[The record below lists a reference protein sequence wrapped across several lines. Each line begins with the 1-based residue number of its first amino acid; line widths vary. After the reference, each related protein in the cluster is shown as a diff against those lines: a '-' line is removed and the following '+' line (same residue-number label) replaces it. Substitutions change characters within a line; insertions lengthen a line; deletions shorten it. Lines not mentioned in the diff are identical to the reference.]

1 MIHEAAWPQGTP
13 AWVDLTVTDRKAA
26 MAFYG
31 PLLGWDFDEGGPDT
45 GFYTMATRHGHV
57 VAGIG
62 EPMGPG
68 DDAPPAAWT
77 TYLATDDVDETV
89 ETAAAAGATVVVA
102 PMAVMEFGRMAL
114 LVDPAGAVVGLWESG
129 THTGSDLVNEP
140 GGLIWNEGLSHDLPA
155 ARLFY
160 GTVFGYTFEDL
171 SAPDFE
177 YAGVNIDGKMV
188 TGLGGNGSMA
198 DDAPPHWRAYFAVR
212 DTDVATARAVEL
224 GGTVLDPPHDSPYG
238 RLAVVAGPAGE
249 LFVLMSTDEPESSE
263 PTSST

>member
-13 AWVDLTVTDRKAA
+13 AWVDLTVTDRRAA

-45 GFYTMATRHGHV
+45 GFYTMANRHGHV

-62 EPMGPG
+62 EPMG
-68 DDAPPAAWT
+68 DDAPPASWT
-77 TYLATDDVDETV
+77 TYLAADDVDETV
-89 ETAAAAGATVVVA
+89 ETAAAAGATVLMA
-102 PMAVMEFGRMAL
+102 PMPVMEFGRMAL

-129 THTGSDLVNEP
+129 THQGTDVVGEP
-140 GGLIWNEGLSHDLPA
+140 GGLIWNEGLSQDLPA

-171 SAPDFE
+171 SAPEFE
-177 YAGVNIDGKMV
+177 YAGAVIDGETV
-188 TGLGGNGSMA
+188 TGLGGTGTISA
-198 DDAPPHWRAYFAVR
+198 DTPPHWLTYFAVT
-212 DTDVATARAVEL
+212 DTDAAASRVVEL
-224 GGTVLDPPHDSPYG
+224 GGTVLDGPRDSPYG

-249 LFVLMSTDEPESSE
+249 RFALMSTTEPESPDAS
-263 PTSST
+263 